1 MILQQLNYL
10 HVIVAAIAYFAVGSV
25 WFTPIGFGK
34 PWMEGYGI
42 SMPTDPEI
50 QKKMRKEMPKYMGIT
65 LLLCFV
71 GTVALACLQ
80 GVIGINSLMSGVKLG
95 IAAGSFVG
103 IAFAMSHMY
112 TRKSFKLT
120 LIDSGYHVVGLTIA
134 SIILS
139 VWH

>member
-10 HVIVAAIAYFAVGSV
+10 HVIVAAIAYFAVGAV
-25 WFTPIGFGK
+25 WFTPIGFAK

-42 SMPTDPEI
+42 TMPTDPEI
-50 QKKMRKEMPKYMGIT
+50 QKKMKKEMPKYMGIT
-65 LLLCFV
+65 LVLCFV

-80 GVIGINSLMSGVKLG
+80 GVIGTNGVMSGVKLG

-103 IAFAMSHMY
+103 VAFAMSHLH

-120 LIDSGYHVVGLTIA
+120 LIDSGYHIVGLSIA